1 MPSKNDK
8 HDSLNLNS
16 VALLN
21 NQFVNSMSIEP
32 VIGQLKNNFTGQK
45 NDGDGIIQE
54 KEAVSGALD
63 IRRNSALEPTEENS
77 IFCNNM
83 AFGGLVPHQEK
94 SKSPHKDEVSNDV
107 SGAENGTKE
116 V

>member
-8 HDSLNLNS
+8 HDSLNMNS

-21 NQFVNSMSIEP
+21 NQFVNSMSIDP
-32 VIGQLKNNFTGQK
+32 VQGQLKNNSIVQK

-54 KEAVSGALD
+54 KEAGSGAP
-63 IRRNSALEPTEENS
+63 EQTEENS